1 MSSNPY
7 QQALTEL
14 STIRDVLRYAI
25 TKMNQADLFYG
36 HGTDNAWDDALA
48 LIFDTLHLSHEQQ
61 KILLDARLTTDEK
74 KSLAD
79 LLLKRIDKR
88 IPTSYLTKT
97 AWFADLPFY
106 VDERVIIPRSPFA
119 ELIETEFSPW
129 IAPENVNRILDLCT
143 GSACIAIAS
152 AYYMPDAI
160 VDAVD
165 ISEEAL
171 AVAEI
176 NIKKFD
182 MGEQVNLI
190 QSNLFENL
198 LERQYDI
205 IISNPPYVDKQD
217 MDNLPEEFRH
227 EPELALASG
236 DDGLEATTTIL
247 KQASRYLSDN
257 GILVVEVGNSQHAL
271 MEKYPEVPFL
281 WLDFARGGEGVFLL
295 TKQQLQQHNF

>member
-165 ISEEAL
+165 I
-171 AVAEI
+171 
-176 NIKKFD
+176 
-182 MGEQVNLI
+182 
-190 QSNLFENL
+190 
-198 LERQYDI
+198 
-205 IISNPPYVDKQD
+205 
-217 MDNLPEEFRH
+217 
-227 EPELALASG
+227 
-236 DDGLEATTTIL
+236 
-247 KQASRYLSDN
+247 
-257 GILVVEVGNSQHAL
+257 
-271 MEKYPEVPFL
+271 
-281 WLDFARGGEGVFLL
+281 
-295 TKQQLQQHNF
+295 

>member
-182 MGEQVNLI
+182 MGEQVYLI